1 MKSRTTRTK
10 TIGTITAIK
19 IFWHF
24 CACVLAFR
32 PPLRDR
38 MWDICVSSSL
48 EKIQLA
54 RVAMFSSVSCQVP
67 ILYHFQD
74 QIKRSLQILTCSH
87 SSSH

>member
-1 MKSRTTRTK
+1 MKSRRTK

-19 IFWHF
+19 ISGIF
-24 CACVLAFR
+24 CARVFAFR

-38 MWDICVSSSL
+38 MWDIFVSSSL

-67 ILYHFQD
+67 VLYRFQE
-74 QIKRSLQILTCSH
+74 QATKN
-87 SSSH
+87 